1 MIDTDFWKKLQMQY
15 SEKIEARQKGIA
27 LDCENVLNNQ
37 IHHRISKAGEIRHDF
52 DKLIEEAELEDQ
64 QIR

>member
-1 MIDTDFWKKLQMQY
+1 MQY

-37 IHHRISKAGEIRHDF
+37 IHHRISKAGEIRDDF
-52 DKLIEEAELEDQ
+52 DKLIEEAALEDQ